1 MKRRRKALIAL
12 AGSGLGLL
20 ALAQS
25 GCVVADLVANAGYA
39 IEKEKKIE
47 VLAQYTGLENQ
58 TVAIVVQADMSTL
71 YDHPMLVPNLSANL
85 GVRLQSNVPG
95 IKVRDAREVLAWQ
108 YHTPGWS
115 TMPYGDI
122 AKELD
127 VTRVLY
133 VDIYEFRLNPPGN
146 RWTWDGVC
154 AANVGVVER
163 GGIDPDSFAEAY
175 NVVVR
180 FPPQEL
186 GRDSASANQIETGLI
201 VKFIEKTAWL
211 FYNHIEQKYPD
222 E

>member
-1 MKRRRKALIAL
+1 MRFGRLTWSFVL
-12 AGSGLGLL
+12 AAVPVAVAGCQLPGLVSNL
-20 ALAQS
+20 
-25 GCVVADLVANAGYA
+25 GYA

-47 VLAQYTGLENQ
+47 VLAQYPGLENQ

-71 YDHPMLVPNLSANL
+71 YDSPMVVPNVTANL

-95 IKVRDAREVLAWQ
+95 IKVRDAREVMAWQ

-122 AKELD
+122 ARELD
-127 VTRVLY
+127 VSRVLI
-133 VDIYEFRLNPPGN
+133 VDLYEFRLNPPGN

-154 AANVGVVER
+154 AANVGVIER
-163 GGIDPDSFAEAY
+163 DGIDPDAFAETF
-175 NVVVR
+175 NIVVR

-186 GRDSASANQIETGLI
+186 GRDSATAGQIETGLI

-211 FYNHIEQKYPD
+211 FYKHIEQKYPD
-222 E
+222 G